1 MKRNVRLWLALFLA
15 FAVLV
20 QYSFSPQIITAYGE
34 ENAAS
39 ETQQAV
45 EEESVTETEPAVETE
60 PAAEEPQEATE
71 EGDQKEENAE
81 EPKQE
86 EEKADVE
93 DEAKDEEEDED
104 VEYPPAKFSRTV
116 GDMTVNIS
124 APDGALPE
132 GAKVKVQSV
141 RTGEIKEAVEELVDT
156 GRVVKAVDIT
166 FYNKE
171 GKEIEPK
178 KDVSVSFASDKFGSL
193 KKPEVV
199 HINDDGDAEKVA
211 GAKVNN
217 NRATFSSDEFSV
229 YAVIET
235 VIPILTI
242 TFMNGEDEIA
252 TMYVKKGD
260 TAEEIEKIIFDPGAG
275 DIPEGEV
282 FKGWTQDEEYTTTST
297 IKTIKKVR
305 EDAKTMADGLTAN
318 ASITYYAAIYKQYK
332 VTYKDGAGIS
342 LGTDVAEA
350 PTRMAEASYTVN
362 MGYTTDDTHNFEGW
376 IVSEGTDNI
385 KNYPEGAESETIEG
399 QTIYYYPNT
408 SVITLTGNV
417 VFSVDAPEGHW
428 LVFNENGKGATYNAP
443 KFVKAE
449 EVTSEEGLLE
459 MVRKGYSF
467 GGWYKDEACT
477 AGNEFTFGGQL
488 ENSTTIY
495 AKWIANTT
503 AGYTVIFWTQNLK
516 RNGYEVADSYV
527 SANDAGTV
535 GQFIPYIV
543 EENGDEDYVSG
554 FGSYGH
560 YTGFC
565 LTEASKN
572 QEVTITPEGDAVLN
586 LYYDRITYN
595 FKFYLYRN
603 GTTNNRYDYANN
615 SGNGS
620 TLDSLVTWHSN
631 QTQHPSVTG
640 YDIQSETVNGRTY
653 YYFVMQAYYGEDIS
667 QKWPTYDKI
676 TGANGR
682 EAVSYVMM
690 VGTKLKPNPTN
701 QGSGTV
707 KGIITVMD
715 ENILGATNDKNGNFV
730 MVRFP
735 DNYYNWRYHI
745 WFETAE
751 GEDYSGKTTREYNGK
766 TYYEDT
772 VLVVRSSNT
781 GVDNQN
787 EPKYT
792 GFDFMEKR
800 GQNWNNSNYWTTGN
814 NPTLYH
820 LNFVY
825 NRQQY
830 KISYFDGNYVDG
842 NGNTI
847 QNRSSH
853 LLHESDEIGQGEAIS
868 EDDINYKPTL
878 PDGEKGY
885 VFEGWYIDEG
895 CTVECTWDKMPV
907 GGIQVYAK
915 WRQIQYRVFLRP
927 NADHDNT
934 LDWGSS
940 GQAMNF
946 RISYG
951 GKVSVPTGTRTG
963 YEFLGWYLDEAFTSA
978 FPSATV
984 LNESTVRSSYD
995 KEEDLTDTMN
1005 KWGEIE
1011 EPSFNADV
1019 SRDWITKKLD
1029 LYAKWSEIIVGADG
1043 ISVVYDAKE
1052 GSNAPTDTALYKD
1065 NSNVSAGAASTPPE
1079 NKLFDCWVVQKWN
1092 GTEFVDT
1099 NVEVLPGETFAALQS
1114 NARITL
1120 RGTETVVDPE
1130 DLDPTKNYTYTIQ
1143 VRAKYKDTEEVNPTH
1158 IYWYSNYGGDND
1170 GKGTLLHSDTTAG
1183 DDHHQLRINEP
1194 VTIYTLNEGESI
1206 PARTGYTFKGW
1217 TKTKGGTSADFL
1229 EWDGEKYTSVV
1240 DGTKYTVTQVAAD
1253 ERDYDDMYAV
1263 WAPDLRIKIT
1273 GNTATKVYNGSE
1285 QSVEGYKVEYQVG
1298 DSTVWTETAP
1308 DGVTVDLAEGKQAK
1322 ASGTSVNTDPG
1333 YPMNLDNDSFTITI
1347 SEDYEYSFNKASD
1360 LEVIDGWLKIIN
1372 AAVNITITAA
1382 SDEWDYDGTA
1392 HQNTAVTVTS
1402 GDLLTGD
1409 TLVAEATG
1417 SVTNVADTEEGNNP
1431 IKTGYKIMHGT
1442 EDVTDNYVI
1451 TTVDGTLTIK
1461 PAEVTI
1467 TAASEDFT
1475 YDGKTHSNNEYTVEG
1490 LVGSDKITATI
1501 TGSITFPSE
1510 SPVTNTVDSYEFTA
1524 GTPGNYSVKKVNG
1537 QLTMTTATKE
1547 ITITA
1552 ASDEWDYDGEAH
1564 SNKAVTVTSGT
1575 LFEGDELVAEAT
1587 GSVTNVADTS
1597 TGNNP
1602 IKTGYK
1608 IMHGTEDVTANYAIT
1623 TEDGTLTIKPAAV
1636 TVTAKSENF
1645 TYDGTAHSNS
1655 GYDVSGLVGSDA
1667 ISAVVTGSIT
1677 FPRESPVTNMVAS
1690 YEFTT
1695 GTAGNYS
1702 VTTADGELTMKKA
1715 EVKITIT
1722 AASQEWTYDGDSH
1735 ENKVVTVT
1743 SGELLSGDELVATAT
1758 GSVTN
1763 VADTAT
1769 GNNPIAEGYKIMHGT
1784 EDVTENY
1791 DITAIDG
1798 TLTINPKAVTITAE
1812 DYAFVYDGAA
1822 HSWPAYGVS
1831 GLVGSDNITATIT
1844 GSITYPNES
1853 PVTNTVA
1860 SYEFTTGTPGNYSVT
1875 TVNGELTM
1883 TNAQAEITIAAASQ
1897 EWDYDGEAHSNKAV
1911 TVTGGTLFDGDTL
1924 VAEATGSVTNVA
1936 DTADGNNPIK
1946 AGYKIMHGTEDVTA
1960 NYAITAVDGT
1970 LTIKPAAVTVTAK
1983 SENFTYDGTAHSNSG
1998 YDVSGLVGS
2007 DAISA
2012 VVTGSITFPSESPV
2026 TNELTSYEFTA
2037 GTAGNYTVTTANGQL
2052 TMTNAQAEIT
2062 ITAASDEWDYDGE
2075 AHSNK
2080 AVTVTS
2086 GTLFDGDTL
2095 VAEATGSVTNVADT
2109 STGNNPIKTGYK
2121 IMHGTEDVTAN
2132 YDITAVDG
2140 TLTIN
2145 PAGVT
2150 LTANSYT
2157 TTYDGDP
2164 HKVEGFKCS
2173 VEGLEFEGVSA
2184 TKEETNAG
2192 EYGVEITGATVNETT
2207 DSTGNYVVTEIK
2219 DGKLNINPATLTI
2232 TVNPQEYTYN
2242 GEPQGEGDPAYDD
2255 PDIIAKKVDV
2265 KGLVGDDIVTSIVL
2279 DGAETDADVY
2289 PERIEASAA
2298 QIGPDGEATGNYDIK
2313 YVAGTLTINPKE
2325 ITVTTGT
2332 DNKTYDGTPLTDSE
2346 VSIKGLVESE
2356 ASGVTIKATG
2366 TITDVG
2372 STENTYEITWGEVNE
2387 NNYKITEELGT
2398 LTVEQA
2404 EVTVTITGNHNTNT
2418 YNSTLFTTSGYQV
2431 KISDPLYTEDD
2442 FEFSGTAEASRTDV
2456 GTTDMGLT
2464 EDQFENKNENFKVT
2478 FEVTDGYQ
2486 EVTPLDVTVT
2496 IIGENNSTTY
2506 DGEEH
2511 SVSGYDAKSDNT
2523 LFDVN
2528 EDLTFSGTAEASRT
2542 DVGKTDMGLTEEQF
2556 GSKTDNFN
2564 VTFEITDGYQEIT
2577 KGTMSL
2583 DAEGFEG
2590 PYDAEEHFA
2599 SATPSVTENTKVEYS
2614 TDGGQ
2619 TWSEEAPS
2627 VTDVD
2632 EVEVM
2637 IRATNPNYEPVET
2650 TVKLIIT
2657 PAEVTVTAKNS
2668 NKEVGAPD
2676 PEFEATV
2683 SGVIDDFE
2691 IEYKVTRPGAGTDE
2705 EVGFYPGAIVPDGEE
2720 YQGNYKVTYV
2730 NGDFEITDTKKLT
2743 VSANGYKGVYD
2754 GKSHEASAKASI
2766 TEGTTIEYSVDGG
2779 QNWTTEPPSIKNVGD
2794 RDVLVRATN
2803 PDYGTAEAT
2812 CTLKVTP
2819 KPVVI
2824 KTGSAT
2830 KVYDGKALKNKKATI
2845 TGLVKGES
2853 VDLKATGART
2863 AVGQNAN
2870 TYSIKW
2876 TDADKKNYT
2885 VTEKLGQLKVTPAP
2899 PAPGPGPGPAPVP
2912 GPTVATVTPVPQA
2925 PVVIDEP
2932 EPPTTIIDEPTPQA
2946 PVAVWALI
2954 NLLCAIAT
2962 ALLSLIM
2969 LIRYFG
2975 KRREEDEETGEET
2988 EIKRKGGWR
2997 ISSLIPA
3004 IGAIIAFILTEDM
3017 SNPMVMVDKWTLLM
3031 VIILAIQVGV
3041 AIMAKKK
3048 EDDEDDD
3055 EYAEA

>member
-1 MKRNVRLWLALFLA
+1 
-15 FAVLV
+15 
-20 QYSFSPQIITAYGE
+20 
-34 ENAAS
+34 
-39 ETQQAV
+39 
-45 EEESVTETEPAVETE
+45 
-60 PAAEEPQEATE
+60 
-71 EGDQKEENAE
+71 
-81 EPKQE
+81 
-86 EEKADVE
+86 
-93 DEAKDEEEDED
+93 
-104 VEYPPAKFSRTV
+104 
-116 GDMTVNIS
+116 
-124 APDGALPE
+124 
-132 GAKVKVQSV
+132 
-141 RTGEIKEAVEELVDT
+141 
-156 GRVVKAVDIT
+156 
-166 FYNKE
+166 
-171 GKEIEPK
+171 
-178 KDVSVSFASDKFGSL
+178 
-193 KKPEVV
+193 
-199 HINDDGDAEKVA
+199 
-211 GAKVNN
+211 
-217 NRATFSSDEFSV
+217 
-229 YAVIET
+229 
-235 VIPILTI
+235 
-242 TFMNGEDEIA
+242 
-252 TMYVKKGD
+252 
-260 TAEEIEKIIFDPGAG
+260 
-275 DIPEGEV
+275 
-282 FKGWTQDEEYTTTST
+282 
-297 IKTIKKVR
+297 
-305 EDAKTMADGLTAN
+305 
-318 ASITYYAAIYKQYK
+318 
-332 VTYKDGAGIS
+332 
-342 LGTDVAEA
+342 
-350 PTRMAEASYTVN
+350 
-362 MGYTTDDTHNFEGW
+362 
-376 IVSEGTDNI
+376 
-385 KNYPEGAESETIEG
+385 
-399 QTIYYYPNT
+399 
-408 SVITLTGNV
+408 
-417 VFSVDAPEGHW
+417 
-428 LVFNENGKGATYNAP
+428 
-443 KFVKAE
+443 
-449 EVTSEEGLLE
+449 
-459 MVRKGYSF
+459 
-467 GGWYKDEACT
+467 
-477 AGNEFTFGGQL
+477 
-488 ENSTTIY
+488 
-495 AKWIANTT
+495 
-503 AGYTVIFWTQNLK
+503 
-516 RNGYEVADSYV
+516 
-527 SANDAGTV
+527 
-535 GQFIPYIV
+535 
-543 EENGDEDYVSG
+543 
-554 FGSYGH
+554 
-560 YTGFC
+560 
-565 LTEASKN
+565 
-572 QEVTITPEGDAVLN
+572 
-586 LYYDRITYN
+586 
-595 FKFYLYRN
+595 
-603 GTTNNRYDYANN
+603 
-615 SGNGS
+615 
-620 TLDSLVTWHSN
+620 
-631 QTQHPSVTG
+631 
-640 YDIQSETVNGRTY
+640 
-653 YYFVMQAYYGEDIS
+653 
-667 QKWPTYDKI
+667 
-676 TGANGR
+676 
-682 EAVSYVMM
+682 
-690 VGTKLKPNPTN
+690 
-701 QGSGTV
+701 
-707 KGIITVMD
+707 
-715 ENILGATNDKNGNFV
+715 
-730 MVRFP
+730 
-735 DNYYNWRYHI
+735 
-745 WFETAE
+745 
-751 GEDYSGKTTREYNGK
+751 
-766 TYYEDT
+766 
-772 VLVVRSSNT
+772 
-781 GVDNQN
+781 
-787 EPKYT
+787 
-792 GFDFMEKR
+792 
-800 GQNWNNSNYWTTGN
+800 
-814 NPTLYH
+814 
-820 LNFVY
+820 
-825 NRQQY
+825 
-830 KISYFDGNYVDG
+830 
-842 NGNTI
+842 
-847 QNRSSH
+847 
-853 LLHESDEIGQGEAIS
+853 
-868 EDDINYKPTL
+868 
-878 PDGEKGY
+878 
-885 VFEGWYIDEG
+885 
-895 CTVECTWDKMPV
+895 
-907 GGIQVYAK
+907 
-915 WRQIQYRVFLRP
+915 
-927 NADHDNT
+927 
-934 LDWGSS
+934 
-940 GQAMNF
+940 
-946 RISYG
+946 
-951 GKVSVPTGTRTG
+951 
-963 YEFLGWYLDEAFTSA
+963 
-978 FPSATV
+978 
-984 LNESTVRSSYD
+984 
-995 KEEDLTDTMN
+995 
-1005 KWGEIE
+1005 
-1011 EPSFNADV
+1011 
-1019 SRDWITKKLD
+1019 
-1029 LYAKWSEIIVGADG
+1029 
-1043 ISVVYDAKE
+1043 
-1052 GSNAPTDTALYKD
+1052 
-1065 NSNVSAGAASTPPE
+1065 
-1079 NKLFDCWVVQKWN
+1079 
-1092 GTEFVDT
+1092 
-1099 NVEVLPGETFAALQS
+1099 
-1114 NARITL
+1114 
-1120 RGTETVVDPE
+1120 
-1130 DLDPTKNYTYTIQ
+1130 
-1143 VRAKYKDTEEVNPTH
+1143 
-1158 IYWYSNYGGDND
+1158 
-1170 GKGTLLHSDTTAG
+1170 
-1183 DDHHQLRINEP
+1183 
-1194 VTIYTLNEGESI
+1194 
-1206 PARTGYTFKGW
+1206 
-1217 TKTKGGTSADFL
+1217 
-1229 EWDGEKYTSVV
+1229 
-1240 DGTKYTVTQVAAD
+1240 
-1253 ERDYDDMYAV
+1253 
-1263 WAPDLRIKIT
+1263 
-1273 GNTATKVYNGSE
+1273 
-1285 QSVEGYKVEYQVG
+1285 
-1298 DSTVWTETAP
+1298 
-1308 DGVTVDLAEGKQAK
+1308 
-1322 ASGTSVNTDPG
+1322 
-1333 YPMNLDNDSFTITI
+1333 
-1347 SEDYEYSFNKASD
+1347 
-1360 LEVIDGWLKIIN
+1360 
-1372 AAVNITITAA
+1372 
-1382 SDEWDYDGTA
+1382 
-1392 HQNTAVTVTS
+1392 
-1402 GDLLTGD
+1402 
-1409 TLVAEATG
+1409 
-1417 SVTNVADTEEGNNP
+1417 
-1431 IKTGYKIMHGT
+1431 
-1442 EDVTDNYVI
+1442 
-1451 TTVDGTLTIK
+1451 
-1461 PAEVTI
+1461 
-1467 TAASEDFT
+1467 
-1475 YDGKTHSNNEYTVEG
+1475 
-1490 LVGSDKITATI
+1490 
-1501 TGSITFPSE
+1501 
-1510 SPVTNTVDSYEFTA
+1510 
-1524 GTPGNYSVKKVNG
+1524 
-1537 QLTMTTATKE
+1537 
-1547 ITITA
+1547 
-1552 ASDEWDYDGEAH
+1552 
-1564 SNKAVTVTSGT
+1564 
-1575 LFEGDELVAEAT
+1575 
-1587 GSVTNVADTS
+1587 
-1597 TGNNP
+1597 
-1602 IKTGYK
+1602 
-1608 IMHGTEDVTANYAIT
+1608 
-1623 TEDGTLTIKPAAV
+1623 
-1636 TVTAKSENF
+1636 
-1645 TYDGTAHSNS
+1645 
-1655 GYDVSGLVGSDA
+1655 
-1667 ISAVVTGSIT
+1667 
-1677 FPRESPVTNMVAS
+1677 MVAS

-2012 VVTGSITFPSESPV
+2012 VVTGSITFPRESPV
-2026 TNELTSYEFTA
+2026 TNMVASYEFTT
-2037 GTAGNYTVTTANGQL
+2037 GTAGNYSVTTANGQL

-2086 GTLFDGDTL
+2086 GTLFEGDTL

-2184 TKEETNAG
+2184 TREETNAG

-2265 KGLVGDDIVTSIVL
+2265 KGLVGDDIVTSIEL

-2464 EDQFENKNENFKVT
+2464 EDQFTNTNDNFKVT
-2478 FEVTDGYQ
+2478 FNVTDGYQ

-2511 SVSGYDAKSDNT
+2511 SVSGYEAKADNT
-2523 LFDVN
+2523 LYDVN

-2556 GSKTDNFN
+2556 ENTNGNFN

-2599 SATPSVTENTKVEYS
+2599 SATPSVTDNTKVEYS

-2637 IRATNPNYEPVET
+2637 IRATNPNYEPEET

-2668 NKEVGAPD
+2668 NKEFGTAD

-2730 NGDFEITDTKKLT
+2730 NGDFEITPAGTLT
-2743 VSANGYKGVYD
+2743 VSATGYTGVYD
-2754 GKSHEASAKASI
+2754 GKSHEADAVASI
-2766 TEGTTIEYSVDGG
+2766 TENTKIEYSVDGG

-2803 PDYGTAEAT
+2803 PDYDQAEAT

-2845 TGLVKGES
+2845 TGLIKGES

-2863 AVGQNAN
+2863 AVGSNAN

-2876 TDADKKNYT
+2876 TNADKNNYT

-2899 PAPGPGPGPAPVP
+2899 GPGPGPGPAP
-2912 GPTVATVTPVPQA
+2912 GPTVATITPVPQA

-3041 AIMAKKK
+3041 AILAKKK